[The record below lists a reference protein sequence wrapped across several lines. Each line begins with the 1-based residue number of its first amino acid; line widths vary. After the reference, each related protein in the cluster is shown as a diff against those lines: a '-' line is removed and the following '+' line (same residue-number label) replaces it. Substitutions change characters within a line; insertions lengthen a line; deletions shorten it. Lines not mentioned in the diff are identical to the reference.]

1 MIQKLLL
8 TGSFFCPIT
17 ESHKGTHTK
26 ATLIAVLQKKYYE
39 SCKMHH
45 YSPVCHYGIIPLP
58 QLLVQKIRI
67 RLKLQPMPF

>member
-26 ATLIAVLQKKYYE
+26 ATLIAVLQKKV
-39 SCKMHH
+39 S
-45 YSPVCHYGIIPLP
+45 
-58 QLLVQKIRI
+58 R
-67 RLKLQPMPF
+67 KLQDASL